1 MLKNEKGILD
11 LFIQLVKM
19 HKIYYLLLILTG
31 FWGNNSYAQQ
41 SQQDVDQLLLQAREA
56 FQFKQYAG
64 SEKILQLAIN
74 TYPKNILYR
83 IELAQE
89 YRAQNKL
96 SASSVVLQ
104 KTLYDQLE
112 NKDVFLLLTDNYYR
126 IGAYNKGLKTINKGL
141 AIYCNSGV
149 FYEKKGNL
157 LEAIRKIKKAKEAY
171 ELGIHRD
178 TNYVENYLQLSR
190 LEVVADRPEKACILA
205 EIYILK
211 NPTSKKIMDAK
222 KILRA
227 AYRNFYLDCKEHP
240 YKASSDSCLSLFASL
255 FKDNANNLDNGIDAL
270 SLCKL
275 RSKMAMQTEKKG
287 VLPYQLN
294 HIWNTLMRGGFFE
307 AYHYWLF
314 TAIEDPNSYAAW
326 MRYHK
331 GAEKELLDKIATLW
345 AD

>member
-19 HKIYYLLLILTG
+19 HKIYYLLLILSG
-31 FWGNNSYAQQ
+31 FWGNYSYAQQ
-41 SQQDVDQLLLQAREA
+41 SQQDVDQLLLQAQEA
-56 FQFKQYAG
+56 FQFKQYAA

-104 KTLYDQLE
+104 KTLHDQLE

-141 AIYCNSGV
+141 AIYYNSGV

>member
-31 FWGNNSYAQQ
+31 FWGNYSYAQQ

-56 FQFKQYAG
+56 FQFKQYAA

-96 SASSVVLQ
+96 TESSEVLQ
-104 KTLYDQLE
+104 KTLHDQLV

-270 SLCKL
+270 SLCKF